1 MPKDYP
7 YYWSE
12 GQPKNIRFSYEDSLG
27 GYLFIY
33 KKLLRIL
40 EVVLE
45 NKKIVEP
52 YEHLKHLY
60 VWLLEYFYVIPM
72 RKDFKHVPKI
82 DFKKFASLINIDQ
95 NFSNEWLNQK
105 PKYIDYLRILDAE
118 FKATQYSF
126 SDVKIPRNLS
136 LMMSPLDDEL
146 KHHLDITSSTFLDD
160 KKIINNFTLSFTAGK
175 SHKKSI
181 YKLLE
186 NNKNEWVDKKE
197 ILKKVDIKYDDFRS
211 IISQLRNDIIKQE
224 LTNSLKIEN
233 NKKGRYK
240 LTVLAS

>member
-1 MPKDYP
+1 MPKDCP

-12 GQPKNIRFSYEDSLG
+12 GQLRFSYEDSLG

-60 VWLLEYFYVIPM
+60 VWLLEYFYVITM
-72 RKDFKHVPKI
+72 RKDFEHIPKI
-82 DFKKFASLINIDQ
+82 DFKKFASLINIDH
-95 NFSNEWLNQK
+95 NFANEWLNQK

-146 KHHLDITSSTFLDD
+146 KHHLDVTSTTFLDD
-160 KKIINNFTLSFTAGK
+160 KKIINNFTLSFTAHK
-175 SHKKSI
+175 SHKKTI
-181 YKLLE
+181 YQLLE
-186 NNKNEWVDKKE
+186 KNLNNWINKKTL
-197 ILKKVDIKYDDFRS
+197 IKTADINYDDFRS
-211 IISQLRNDIIKQE
+211 IISQLRHDLIKQN
-224 LTNSLKIEN
+224 LSKIKQIEAD
-233 NKKGRYK
+233 KKGGYK
-240 LTVLAS
+240 LQELAS